1 MSAKQESVPEATFK
15 SWSFSS
21 DIGFPCKD
29 GRVTATT
36 CKYCPLIV
44 TEKFESE
51 MERQN
56 LRGKILESAK
66 NYRKEVYYIHRP
78 TLARRIGDENS

>member
-1 MSAKQESVPEATFK
+1 MSAKQESVSAATFK
-15 SWSFSS
+15 ACPFSS
-21 DIGFPCKD
+21 DFDFPCKD
-29 GRVTATT
+29 GRVTAAT

-56 LRGKILESAK
+56 VRGKISESAK